1 MIFHSYVSL
10 PEGKCHHFPHFFW
23 LVVDLPLWKIWV
35 RQLGWWHSQLNGK
48 IKFMFQT
55 TNQSC
60 SLWKTTITYS
70 WTTIKPPF
78 SPRFSFPPGHR
89 PALPSVD
96 RAQSS
101 CAPKQPAQCPRSPGH
116 DIHILD
122 TVTFRKC
129 CCCWWWLLLLLLVVV
144 LLLSLLLWY
153 NNTWWLITLSKQV
166 SSPQFFE
173 WIKPYWMNQGY
184 NLLSKWDE
192 PPSKKT

>member
-70 WTTIKPPF
+70 WTTIKPPLNHHF
-78 SPRFSFPPGHR
+78 PHDFLPPGSSASSAQR
-89 PALPSVD
+89 RQSTIELRSEAA
-96 RAQSS
+96 RAVSTESWTWYPYIRHSNLQ
-101 CAPKQPAQCPRSPGH
+101 KM
-116 DIHILD
+116 
-122 TVTFRKC
+122 
-129 CCCWWWLLLLLLVVV
+129 LLLLVVV
-144 LLLSLLLWY
+144 VVVVVAGGGGVVV
-153 NNTWWLITLSKQV
+153 ITIIMIQQYLV
-166 SSPQFFE
+166 AHH
-173 WIKPYWMNQGY
+173 
-184 NLLSKWDE
+184 
-192 PPSKKT
+192 T